1 MKTEWHPCLAAL
13 AVQVGDPFEVERT
26 GMFARFA
33 THRYLFDQLGVE
45 IGGEVDALEH
55 GGHDDEP
62 VSEGQRHEQRQAPVG
77 AVLILDGTS
86 HGHVFISVAPVGREA
101 PVEALDALG
110 EEKETAVP
118 APAYNLPYPVAPSVG
133 LLYQQVGREA
143 ERELGARR
151 VLPVAPTVA
160 SERQVE
166 RCRPAHLVRW
176 PGGTEGGILAI
187 DIAVPAPLAY
197 LVASVPRIPHQ
208 HQLFLNLSIRARA
221 KCETMP

>member
-86 HGHVFISVAPVGREA
+86 HGHVVIAVAPVGREA

-133 LLYQQVGREA
+133 LLYQQVGYFQ
-143 ERELGARR
+143 LRR
-151 VLPVAPTVA
+151 RSRLSGKSNDAVLRTSFDGRAAPKAA
-160 SERQVE
+160 SSR
-166 RCRPAHLVRW
+166 
-176 PGGTEGGILAI
+176 
-187 DIAVPAPLAY
+187 
-197 LVASVPRIPHQ
+197 
-208 HQLFLNLSIRARA
+208 
-221 KCETMP
+221 